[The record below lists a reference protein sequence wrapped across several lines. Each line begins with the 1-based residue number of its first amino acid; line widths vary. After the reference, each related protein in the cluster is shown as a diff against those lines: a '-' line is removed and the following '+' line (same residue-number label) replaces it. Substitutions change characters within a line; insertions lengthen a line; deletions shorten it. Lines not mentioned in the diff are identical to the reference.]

1 MMSGVGMQSILAMAH
16 LTLYESRRRRIVS
29 AAIVCA
35 AAFLAVYAAGLF
47 FVHREQIREGR
58 PFFQQQGTMQ
68 VLTIVG
74 LFAANFL
81 SVLFAVLLPVD
92 TLSGEIDSG
101 VIQTVA
107 SKPIRRA
114 DIVIGKWLGH
124 AAIVMGYVLLL
135 VLGVALTVRLI
146 AGPIA
151 LQPIQAIP
159 LMFLESVLLMTFSI
173 AGGTRLSTVTNGVTA
188 LGFYGIAF
196 VGGWIEQIGGF
207 AGSQAAKTVGIVAS
221 LISPADSIWRLASYQ
236 IQPETLRNFG
246 AALFATSSIPTTLMV
261 WWAAGFTVVT
271 LIFAVRSFSA
281 RQL

>member
-1 MMSGVGMQSILAMAH
+1 MQSILAMAH
-16 LTLYESRRRRIVS
+16 LTLYESRRRRIVT

-124 AAIVMGYVLLL
+124 AVIVMGYVLLL

-159 LMFLESVLLMTFSI
+159 LMFLEIVLLMTFSI

-221 LISPADSIWRLASYQ
+221 LISPADSIWRLASYR

-261 WWAAGFTVVT
+261 WWAAGFTVAT